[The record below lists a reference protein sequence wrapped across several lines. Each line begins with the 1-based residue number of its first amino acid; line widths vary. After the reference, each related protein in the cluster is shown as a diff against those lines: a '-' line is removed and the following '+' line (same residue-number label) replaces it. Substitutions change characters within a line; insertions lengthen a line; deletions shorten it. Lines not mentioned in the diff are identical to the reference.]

1 MRDRVASATSLSFN
15 ACLCNHYRDGRDS
28 IGAHA
33 DDEPELGP
41 MPQVASLSLGS
52 PRLFVLRPNTLSA
65 GQKGGKHS
73 LMLMNGSL
81 LVMRGET
88 QLRFKHEVPKSRADV
103 GPRINLTFR
112 QVFD

>member
-1 MRDRVASATSLSFN
+1 
-15 ACLCNHYRDGRDS
+15 
-28 IGAHA
+28 
-33 DDEPELGP
+33 
-41 MPQVASLSLGS
+41 
-52 PRLFVLRPNTLSA
+52 
-65 GQKGGKHS
+65 
-73 LMLMNGSL
+73 MNGSL